1 MRRVGIGKRSAVSF
15 QQTTHYISHVIR
27 SFAQSDVGLVGF
39 RLAHDLCR
47 GVQLNALAV
56 DLSQDSVN
64 FPNASF
70 GRNKIAPLQ
79 KKSMIQARS

>member
-47 GVQLNALAV
+47 GVQLNSPTKELYDSSPV
-56 DLSQDSVN
+56 IGSQQLTGTVQGVRVQIHR
-64 FPNASF
+64 P
-70 GRNKIAPLQ
+70 
-79 KKSMIQARS
+79 